1 MKIAF
6 QTPVMDVRGTC
17 VSLYDYAHYNE
28 TILRNRSIILTP
40 INGARDATINMKFS
54 KRFEV
59 FLYESQEDLDNILER
74 EQCDIMYG
82 ITYGKRTDSTIS
94 SKVKSVVH
102 CVFDL
107 SDPHG
112 DAYAGV
118 SETLARKYNYPFFV
132 PHMIGLRPSRTRD
145 SLRKEL
151 NIAEDAIVFGR
162 HGGSDTFDLE
172 HAKSAIRRVVRID
185 PKRFF
190 IFVNTPSFDDHPQ
203 VIFLDKIVDMDEKNR
218 FICTCDAMIH
228 AQSLGETFGLSIGE
242 FSVNNKPII
251 CYGGSVWNDNYKVI
265 LGDRAIYYLDENSC
279 YTNLLTFDSVEYQVR
294 DNNCYRNF
302 SPEAV
307 MKKFEEVFI
316 TPFGITRG

>member
-6 QTPVMDVRGTC
+6 QTPIMDVRGTC

-28 TILRNRSIILTP
+28 TILRNRSIILAPTS
-40 INGARDATINMKFS
+40 GARDDTIYMKFS

-74 EQCDIMYG
+74 EECDIMYG

-118 SETLARKYNYPFFV
+118 SETLARKFNYPFFV

-145 SLRKEL
+145 TLRKEL
-151 NIAEDAIVFGR
+151 NIPEEAIVFGR

-172 HAKSAIRRVVRID
+172 HAKAAIRRVVRID

-316 TPFGITRG
+316 APFGLT

>member
-6 QTPVMDVRGTC
+6 QTPGMDVRGTC

-28 TILRNRSIILTP
+28 TILHNSSIILTP
-40 INGARDATINMKFS
+40 INGPRDEEINMKFS
-54 KRFEV
+54 KRFAV
-59 FLYESQEDLDNILER
+59 FFYDSQEDLDKILER
-74 EQCDIMYG
+74 EECEIMYG
-82 ITYGKRTDSTIS
+82 ITYGKRNDSTTS

-107 SDPHG
+107 SEPHA
-112 DAYAGV
+112 DVYAGV

-151 NIAEDAIVFGR
+151 NIPKDSIVFGR

-172 HAKSAIRRVVRID
+172 HAKSAIRRVVRAD
-185 PKRFF
+185 PNKFF
-190 IFVNTPSFDDHPQ
+190 IFVNTPAFDEHPQ
-203 VIFLDKIVDMDEKNR
+203 ILFLDKIVDMDEKNR

-251 CYGGSVWNDNYKVI
+251 CYGGKVWNDNYKVI
-265 LGDRAIYYLDENSC
+265 LGDRAIYYLDEESC
-279 YTNLLTFDSVEYQVR
+279 YSTLITFNPADYNTR
-294 DNNCYRNF
+294 DNNCYRQF

-316 TPFGITRG
+316 TPLGLT